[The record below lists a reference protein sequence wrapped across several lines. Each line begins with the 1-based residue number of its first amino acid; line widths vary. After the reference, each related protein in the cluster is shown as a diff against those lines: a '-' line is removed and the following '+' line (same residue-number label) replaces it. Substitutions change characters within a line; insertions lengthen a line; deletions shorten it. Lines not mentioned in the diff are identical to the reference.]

1 MGMLYRSFCNLALL
15 KIGNRL
21 GAEGAYPFY
30 RSPETVMKLFGLF
43 SSLRL
48 LALFFMF
55 HVSCCRPLSRL
66 ECCIKVDRM
75 IAEADVSGDGR
86 VDYSE
91 FAHLWKTF
99 LLQKHQKPAGRLQQV
114 ILWNHSARR

>member
-1 MGMLYRSFCNLALL
+1 
-15 KIGNRL
+15 
-21 GAEGAYPFY
+21 
-30 RSPETVMKLFGLF
+30 
-43 SSLRL
+43 
-48 LALFFMF
+48 
-55 HVSCCRPLSRL
+55 
-66 ECCIKVDRM
+66 M

-114 ILWNHSARR
+114 IPRNRSVCNRDFGRVRAMY